1 MGAVADA
8 LKNDLQS
15 TRALVPSYP
24 WISKAVPATPANVKA
39 KDGKLSWT
47 AEAPKAMVNDAVR
60 FVVYRFDNGTKP
72 DFENAAAIVTVTPE
86 ASFDITLPGD
96 YYVTAL
102 NRVNTESKPSAK
114 VTVKK

>member
-1 MGAVADA
+1 M
-8 LKNDLQS
+8 
-15 TRALVPSYP
+15 
-24 WISKAVPATPANVKA
+24 KA